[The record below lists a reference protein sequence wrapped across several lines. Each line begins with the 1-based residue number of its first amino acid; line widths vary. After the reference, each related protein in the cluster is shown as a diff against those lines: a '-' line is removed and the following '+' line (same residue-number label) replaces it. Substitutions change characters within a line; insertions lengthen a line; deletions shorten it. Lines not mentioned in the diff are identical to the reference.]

1 MQNAETA
8 SGVPRGAGGRRQPA
22 SNRTHVA
29 VTGEPVAGKSG
40 TAGSGRGPLE
50 KDPTGHLA
58 SGLPVLRRRWQGTDF
73 VPLAESQAG

>member
-8 SGVPRGAGGRRQPA
+8 TVSRVGPAADVSPA

-58 SGLPVLRRRWQGTDF
+58 SGLPVLRVSGT
-73 VPLAESQAG
+73 AGHGDGPD